1 MDIFSGLS
9 EYAWLS
15 HAIWASLLSGVV
27 CGIVGCYI
35 VCRRSVFLASG
46 ITHASFGGLGMAC
59 WAGANPILGAT
70 VFAILSAIGIEWASE
85 RGHIR
90 EDSAIGIVWSIGMA
104 TGGLFMSLR
113 PGYTSGDLAGF
124 LFGSIIT
131 TTRGD
136 VGALALLTVAVV
148 AGAAMWMR
156 PLMWVAFDSEYARSQ
171 GISTRTVGYVMA
183 AVTALS
189 IVLSIR
195 VMGIVLLLSLLTMPV
210 VIANTFSHSW
220 SRIVLAAPAIAVAA
234 NLAGLALSYRSEIP
248 SGTAIIFILTAALLA
263 AKLVARPKRLALH
276 ENHL

>member
-15 HAIWASLLSGVV
+15 HAIWASILSGVV

-59 WAGANPILGAT
+59 WAGTNPIIGAT
-70 VFAILSAIGIEWASE
+70 VFAVLSALGIEWASA
-85 RGHIR
+85 RGRIR

-104 TGGLFMSLR
+104 VGGLFMSLR

-131 TTRGD
+131 VTRGD
-136 VGALALLTVAVV
+136 VASLALLTVLIV
-148 AGAAMWMR
+148 AGAAKWMR
-156 PLMWVAFDSEYARSQ
+156 PVMWMAFDSEYARSQ
-171 GISTRTVGYVMA
+171 GIPTRTIGYVMA
-183 AVTALS
+183 ALTAFS

-195 VMGIVLLLSLLTMPV
+195 VMGIVLLLSLLTLPV
-210 VIANTFSHSW
+210 VTANAFTHSW
-220 SRIVLAAPAIAVAA
+220 SRIAIAAPAIAVAA
-234 NLAGLALSYRSEIP
+234 NLTGLAVSYRTEIP

-263 AKLVARPKRLALH
+263 TKLVVRPKRLAPQ
-276 ENHL
+276 